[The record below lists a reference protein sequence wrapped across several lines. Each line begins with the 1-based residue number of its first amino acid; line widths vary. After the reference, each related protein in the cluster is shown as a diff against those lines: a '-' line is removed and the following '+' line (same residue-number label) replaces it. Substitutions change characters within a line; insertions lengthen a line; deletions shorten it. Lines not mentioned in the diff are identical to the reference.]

1 MLMGKIAIDEI
12 INLWIH
18 GQYETEVHKVIDERD
33 PDETR
38 YTFRTPDFTTLR
50 LKTGRDQN
58 GRVNAF
64 IIELNPDVVGE
75 LIPKITVCNREVVLA
90 DLERH
95 DAFGKLYEMLDR
107 RMKEMLAHHEE
118 FLAGFISESAL
129 EMLANKSNG

>member
-18 GQYETEVHKVIDERD
+18 GQYETEVHKVITESD

-38 YTFRTPDFTTLR
+38 YTFRTPEFTTLR
-50 LKTGRDQN
+50 LKVGRDKN
-58 GRVNAF
+58 DRVIAF

-75 LIPKITVCNREVVLA
+75 LTKITISKDEVILA

-95 DAFGKLYEMLDR
+95 DAFGKLYEMLNR
-107 RMKEMLAHHEE
+107 RMAKMRVRYEE
-118 FLAGFISESAL
+118 YLAGFISESAL
-129 EMLANKSNG
+129 ESLTNKSVG

>member
-18 GQYETEVHKVIDERD
+18 GQYETEVHEVIDERD

-50 LKTGRDQN
+50 LKAGRDKN
-58 GRVNAF
+58 GRIHAF

-75 LIPKITVCNREVVLA
+75 LIPKITISKDEVILA

-95 DAFGKLYEMLDR
+95 DAFGKLYEMLNR
-107 RMKEMLAHHEE
+107 RMAERRARCEE
-118 FLAGFISESAL
+118 YLTGFISESAL
-129 EMLANKSNG
+129 ENITG

>member
-18 GQYETEVHKVIDERD
+18 GQYETEVHKVAGRD

-38 YTFRTPDFTTLR
+38 YTFRTPEFTTLR

-58 GRVNAF
+58 GRVIAF

-75 LIPKITVCNREVVLA
+75 LIPKITISKDEVILA

-95 DAFGKLYEMLDR
+95 DAFGKLCEMLNR
-107 RMKEMLAHHEE
+107 RMAKMRVRYEE
-118 FLAGFISESAL
+118 YLAGFISESAL
-129 EMLANKSNG
+129 EMLTNKSNG

>member
-18 GQYETEVHKVIDERD
+18 GQYDTEVRMVKNEND
-33 PDETR
+33 PDELR
-38 YTFRTPDFTTLR
+38 YNFKTPEFTTLR

-58 GRVNAF
+58 GRVIAF

-75 LIPKITVCNREVVLA
+75 LIPKITVCNHEVVLA

-107 RMKEMLAHHEE
+107 RMKEMLTHYEE
-118 FLAGFISESAL
+118 YLAGFISESAL